1 MADSRR
7 APTLQDVARRVGVHP
22 ATVSRALNRP
32 DQVAPQTR
40 EKVLATVTAIGFVPN
55 ESARRLAGGRAEAIG
70 VLIPDIANPYF
81 AAVLQVIQAQA
92 AHRQLAVLIADTGGD
107 PMRETHMLES
117 LSRRVD
123 GLVALT
129 PVTDLSGAGVP
140 VVQVNRLSRDVP
152 GVVVDQSAVVT
163 LAIDHLVDL
172 GHHRIAYLRGPTRYW
187 STRRRSRAVE
197 KINRT
202 RHSSVQVDVVHPV
215 PADFAGGLSALKG
228 VRATGATGVIAFNDL
243 QAAGVLAAA
252 RDAGI
257 AVPEELSVVGS
268 DGLAM
273 SATTAPALTTV
284 AAPLNDMG
292 VAAIGCL
299 LDGRATSSPVV
310 VQPRLE
316 IRASTAAASPT
327 TRSISQPGSNHARTG

>member
-1 MADSRR
+1 M
-7 APTLQDVARRVGVHP
+7 
-22 ATVSRALNRP
+22 
-32 DQVAPQTR
+32 
-40 EKVLATVTAIGFVPN
+40 
-55 ESARRLAGGRAEAIG
+55 
-70 VLIPDIANPYF
+70 
-81 AAVLQVIQAQA
+81 
-92 AHRQLAVLIADTGGD
+92 
-107 PMRETHMLES
+107 
-117 LSRRVD
+117 
-123 GLVALT
+123 
-129 PVTDLSGAGVP
+129 
-140 VVQVNRLSRDVP
+140 
-152 GVVVDQSAVVT
+152 
-163 LAIDHLVDL
+163 
-172 GHHRIAYLRGPTRYW
+172 
-187 STRRRSRAVE
+187 
-197 KINRT
+197 
-202 RHSSVQVDVVHPV
+202 VHPV